1 MDGGF
6 PVLRLTA
13 LKRGGVDLSEHK
25 SGAWSKEE
33 AAPFLVS
40 EGDFL
45 LSRGNGSRK
54 LVGRG
59 ATVGHVNFPV
69 AFPDTMIR
77 VRVQRDVINPKYF
90 EFIWDSAIVRNQIE
104 DSART
109 TAGIYK
115 INQRILEGI
124 RIPIP
129 PIGEQ
134 DRIVEVLD
142 DYLSRLDAAEIL
154 ISASYRRTSA
164 LQDSLLQQAFDRCS
178 SYSMAPL
185 GSLIREPLRN
195 GHSARAVE
203 SGDGIRT
210 ISLTAVTTGDFSDR
224 NSKVTVAD
232 AHRVK
237 DLWLA
242 PGDILIQ
249 RSNTP
254 DLVGTA
260 ALYSGPEGWAIY
272 PDLLIRVRLNERI
285 LPEFAVAML
294 RSPRLRSYFR
304 GAAKGLSG
312 SMPKIDQAAILGASL
327 PVPPIDVQ
335 REVAKRMSGLSGQ
348 VELLA
353 AEVSRGVRRAQH
365 LRLSVLRHAFTG
377 GLVAQDPSEGSASDL
392 IDSIQRERRG
402 KVTRGAAARSRRPRR
417 EASAPTRPRAGVK
430 ADSELQSLPQAVVQQ
445 EHEL

>member
-25 SGAWSKEE
+25 AGAWGEEE
-33 AAPFLVS
+33 ATPFLVS

-45 LSRGNGSRK
+45 LSRGNGSLK

-59 ATVGHVNFPV
+59 ATVRRAGFPV

-77 VRVQRDVINPKYF
+77 VRIQRDVILPKYL
-90 EFIWDSAIVRNQIE
+90 EFIWDSGIVRGQIE
-104 DSART
+104 GAART

-115 INQRILEGI
+115 INQGILEGI
-124 RIPIP
+124 KLPIP
-129 PIGEQ
+129 PLGEQ
-134 DRIVEVLD
+134 DRIVEALD
-142 DYLSRLDAAEIL
+142 GYLSRLDAAESL
-154 ISASYRRTSA
+154 IAASYRRTSA
-164 LQDSLLQQAFDRCS
+164 LQDSLLQQAFERCS
-178 SYSMAPL
+178 ARSVAAL

-195 GHSARAVE
+195 GHSARAVD
-203 SGDGIRT
+203 SSDGIRT
-210 ISLTAVTTGDFSDR
+210 VSLTAVTTGDFSDR
-224 NSKVTVAD
+224 NSKVTSAD

-260 ALYSGPEGWAIY
+260 ALYSGPEDWAIY
-272 PDLLIRVRLNERI
+272 PDLLIRVRVNDQI

-294 RSPRLRSYFR
+294 RSPRMRTYFR
-304 GAAKGLSG
+304 GVAKGLSG

-327 PVPPIDVQ
+327 PVPPVDEQ
-335 REVAKRMSGLSGQ
+335 REVVKRVSGLSEQ
-348 VELLA
+348 VGMLA
-353 AEVSRGVRRAQH
+353 AEVARGERRAQH
-365 LRLSVLRHAFTG
+365 LRLSVLRTAFTG
-377 GLVAQDPSEGSASDL
+377 GLVAQDPSDGSVSDL
-392 IDSIQRERRG
+392 INSIQRR
-402 KVTRGAAARSRRPRR
+402 KSKSDAAARPRRPRR
-417 EASAPTRPRAGVK
+417 EASTPK
-430 ADSELQSLPQAVVQQ
+430 NSLPQVAVQQ
-445 EHEL
+445 EIEL